1 MFLLEW
7 SASDLLMMALAAVVM
22 SGMVLWLVPSARV
35 PHKDEYTQAEITV
48 YDCQVPRYFLFAAL
62 ALILG
67 SIHIVVKNI
76 PGFWQWLWE
85 AGYGG
90 HLFRDL
96 ANSHIII
103 VGGGTV
109 LLTGLTW
116 YMLPRFTNRPL
127 YSNALASASLWFTV
141 IGVFGFYLSWLIL
154 GLVEGNMVRNG
165 MDYMAAKEAV
175 GAWHRVPTRITS
187 SIMGVGYWTYVVN
200 VMLTVGV
207 ARHIRSKPFGYLTK
221 FAAVS
226 AGALFVGTVQGVLQV
241 LPANADWIHYAGKF
255 GQYVDPISH
264 AHVNLVTGMMVSLA
278 ALLVYFSP
286 RLGGRTIG
294 RRTANL
300 TFWTMTVG
308 SLLFYLN
315 FLLLGLI
322 LGNAVNG
329 YGGIE
334 APWLVPF
341 LSRNRAVL
349 LAVAGS
355 AMLAAFWIYFVT
367 LWYGLGIRRIGPAL
381 RNATPAGFW
390 LVSSFALV
398 IGTLQGLAQVIPA
411 TAQVLTIPEEV
422 PNIHAQLNMIG
433 GVLLALIGTV
443 YLLLPELAEGDA
455 SVRVRRIT
463 LAGIGGGIAGY
474 YAVTLVSGI
483 VRWTYMAAGAD
494 SVAAAAQLGWLTPA
508 LLVLTGLPIL
518 AGTLAFGR
526 GVYGATRVYRAAM
539 IADARQAP
547 ARYSGPMPAHIK
559 RLPRLRVLGME
570 FAGGL
575 FGWPGLGWLYAGQAM
590 PGIGLMLLGPA
601 LAWAAMP
608 MLFSPYTATFL
619 SPYGWA
625 VLLIWLPLSALAS
638 TCALGLY
645 LNRTRPVRQ
654 IKAAFSSSVTPAPV
668 APATEVTLLA
678 TVQSEPATSPKVA
691 AKRVAQR
698 RPFLRRVPRATLVGV
713 AFVLIALFSV
723 PLIPL
728 IMGIPDAVV
737 EQPLMAEL
745 PDRASGA
752 YLEMVDGQQH
762 GLLKLY
768 AWSFPVDEFPD
779 TAPVVNP
786 TQVQSIFVRQ
796 KGLDDASQYQLYHV
810 EDDDHSNPIP
820 LHGEVVSFQNELR
833 LMPEQPLAAGAYL
846 ISMPTG
852 GMFAGREFYY
862 FSVDPAVAALPP
874 IVALPASHTD
884 NLARE
889 PVVSNEPWL
898 VVLPLVSALL
908 SAALAL
914 VMLRRLRQ
922 RVRPH
927 EAAWSIAFVLFA
939 LAASSQVVGDLRG
952 WTPLLARLYYVSG
965 ATLVVGWL
973 GLGTWLLLTHRPW
986 LRTAGIWTMLLLSGY
1001 AIGLVSLASV
1011 DAGLL
1016 SSAGWHALQ
1025 KPAMLTVLTIGLNVV
1040 GTLLLVGG
1048 ALYSAWAFWRKGIMR
1063 QRMIGCIQLAA
1074 GALLVATGGS
1084 LTRFGHQQYLY
1095 IAMSVGIVV
1104 MFWGYLK
1111 TIRPEAVTST
1121 SPLRD
1126 RPVVEPQGVEQP
1138 A

>member
-7 SASDLLMMALAAVVM
+7 SASDLLMMALAAIVA
-22 SGMVLWLVPSARV
+22 SGLVLWLVPSARV
-35 PHKDEYTQAEITV
+35 PHKDSYSAGEITV
-48 YDCQVPRYFLFAAL
+48 YDRQVPRYFLFAAL

-76 PGFWQWLWE
+76 PGFWQWLWA

-116 YMLPRFTNRPL
+116 YLLPRFTNRPL

-154 GLVEGNMVRNG
+154 GLVEGSMVHNG
-165 MDYMAAKEAV
+165 WDYMAAKEVV

-187 SIMGVGYWTYVVN
+187 SIMGVGYWTYVLN

-286 RLGGRTIG
+286 RLGGRAIG
-294 RRTANL
+294 RRTANVM
-300 TFWTMTVG
+300 FWTLTVG
-308 SLLFYLN
+308 SLLFYLT

-341 LSRNRAVL
+341 LSRNRALL

-355 AMLAAFWIYFVT
+355 TMLAAFWFYFGT
-367 LWYGLGIRRIGPAL
+367 LWRSLDIRRLGPAL

-390 LVSSFALV
+390 FVSSFALV

-455 SVRVRRIT
+455 TLRVRRIT

-483 VRWTYMAAGAD
+483 MRWTYMAAGAD
-494 SVAAAAQLGWLTPA
+494 SVTAAAKLGWITPA

-539 IADARQAP
+539 IDEARQAP
-547 ARYSGPMPAHIK
+547 ARYSGPMPAHLK

-590 PGIGLMLLGPA
+590 PGIGLMLIGPA
-601 LAWAAMP
+601 LAWALLP
-608 MLFSPYTATFL
+608 MLFSPYTESFL

-638 TCALGLY
+638 TGALAIY
-645 LNRTRPVRQ
+645 LNRTQSAGQ
-654 IKAAFSSSVTPAPV
+654 IKAAFSSAATDDAVNAQPSQSPAPALV
-668 APATEVTLLA
+668 
-678 TVQSEPATSPKVA
+678 
-691 AKRVAQR
+691 
-698 RPFLRRVPRATLVGV
+698 RPQPLLRRVPRATLAGV
-713 AFVLIALFSV
+713 IFVMVALFSV

-728 IMGIPDAVV
+728 IMGIPDAVA

-745 PDRASGA
+745 PDRANGA
-752 YLEMVDGQQH
+752 YLEMGDGQQH
-762 GLLKLY
+762 GLLKLF

-779 TAPVVNP
+779 SAPAVNP
-786 TQVQSIFVRQ
+786 AQVQSIFVSQ
-796 KGLDDASQYQLYHV
+796 KGLDDAGRYQLYRV
-810 EDDDHSNPIP
+810 EDDDHSDPIP
-820 LHGEVVSFQNELR
+820 LNAEIVSFQKELR
-833 LMPEQPLAAGAYL
+833 LTPEQPLAPGAYL
-846 ISMPTG
+846 LAMPTG

-862 FSVDPAVAALPP
+862 FSVDPSVAALPP
-874 IVALPASHTD
+874 IVSLPVAETG
-884 NLARE
+884 AAATE
-889 PVVSNEPWL
+889 PTTPVDPWL

-914 VMLRRLRQ
+914 VMLRRLRR

-927 EAAWSIAFVLFA
+927 EAAWSVAFVLFA
-939 LAASSQVVGDLRG
+939 LAAGSQAVGDVRG
-952 WTPLLARLYYVSG
+952 WTPLLARLYYVTG

-973 GLGTWLLLTHRPW
+973 GLGTWLLLVHKPW
-986 LRTAGIWTMLLLSGY
+986 QRNAGVWVMLLLSGY

-1011 DAGLL
+1011 DTGLL
-1016 SSAGWHALQ
+1016 ANAGWHALQ
-1025 KPAMLTVLTIGLNVV
+1025 KPAALTILTISINVA
-1040 GTLLLVGG
+1040 GTVLLVGG
-1048 ALYSAWAFWRKGIMR
+1048 ALYSAWVFWRRGIMR
-1063 QRMIGCIQLAA
+1063 GRMIGCILLAT
-1074 GALLVATGGS
+1074 GALLVAAGGS
-1084 LTRFGHQQYLY
+1084 LTRLGHQQYLY
-1095 IAMSVGIVV
+1095 MAMSAGIAV

-1111 TIRPEAVTST
+1111 TIAPETAP
-1121 SPLRD
+1121 SPSLR
-1126 RPVVEPQGVEQP
+1126 RSSGAESVRAEQP